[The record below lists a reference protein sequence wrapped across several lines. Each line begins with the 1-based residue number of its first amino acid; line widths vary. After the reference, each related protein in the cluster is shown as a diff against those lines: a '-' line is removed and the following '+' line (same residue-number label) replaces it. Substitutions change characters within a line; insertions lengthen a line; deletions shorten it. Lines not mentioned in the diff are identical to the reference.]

1 MIFNLPCL
9 IAGGYLGLPLQASF
23 WGGFIGFTLPPALSG
38 THGDTEDGT
47 GSGPDGRVEGTHR
60 VADGAAWGDTS
71 CSSRKAPKFVV
82 IISNSRNDTVY
93 LIQETHGKTNPMV
106 GADEPSFEPQ
116 PRSLASC
123 WRR

>member
-1 MIFNLPCL
+1 MFDCRRVSGSPFTSLFL
-9 IAGGYLGLPLQASF
+9 
-23 WGGFIGFTLPPALSG
+23 GGFVGFTLPPALSG

-47 GSGPDGRVEGTHR
+47 GPGPDGRVEGTHR

-93 LIQETHGKTNPMV
+93 LIQETHGNTNPMV

-116 PRSLASC
+116 RRSLASC